1 MPVPSTAAIWV
12 MLGYLSI
19 GTVMF
24 AEWEVIVVVMMI
36 RIMVVMMADSTPE
49 QTKPLVQVARSAL
62 ARLCCTVGKEKVNP
76 RWCSFS
82 SPRRLCSNMKSLSL
96 SAMKLNRF
104 SPGPTINSSLTGC
117 LAAFILTLV
126 LLLSNSTKITL
137 KLVPPRSR
145 GR

>member
-1 MPVPSTAAIWV
+1 
-12 MLGYLSI
+12 
-19 GTVMF
+19 
-24 AEWEVIVVVMMI
+24 
-36 RIMVVMMADSTPE
+36 MMADSTPE

-62 ARLCCTVGKEKVNP
+62 ARLCCTVGKEKVRKVNP

-145 GR
+145 AR

>member
-1 MPVPSTAAIWV
+1 MMMVV
-12 MLGYLSI
+12 
-19 GTVMF
+19 V
-24 AEWEVIVVVMMI
+24 VVVMLTRMMI
-36 RIMVVMMADSTPE
+36 VVMVAASTPE

-145 GR
+145 AR

>member
-1 MPVPSTAAIWV
+1 MMTMV
-12 MLGYLSI
+12 
-19 GTVMF
+19 
-24 AEWEVIVVVMMI
+24 VVVMIRMMI
-36 RIMVVMMADSTPE
+36 VVMVAASTPE

-62 ARLCCTVGKEKVNP
+62 ARLCCTVGKENVNP

-145 GR
+145 AR

>member
-1 MPVPSTAAIWV
+1 MMTMV
-12 MLGYLSI
+12 
-19 GTVMF
+19 
-24 AEWEVIVVVMMI
+24 VVVMIRMMI
-36 RIMVVMMADSTPE
+36 VVMVAASTPE

-62 ARLCCTVGKEKVNP
+62 ARLCCTVGKEKVWKVNP

-145 GR
+145 AR

>member
-1 MPVPSTAAIWV
+1 MMMMV
-12 MLGYLSI
+12 M
-19 GTVMF
+19 
-24 AEWEVIVVVMMI
+24 VVVMMI
-36 RIMVVMMADSTPE
+36 RMMIVVMVAASTPE

-82 SPRRLCSNMKSLSL
+82 SPRRLCSNIKSLSL
-96 SAMKLNRF
+96 SSMKLNRF

-145 GR
+145 AR

>member
-1 MPVPSTAAIWV
+1 
-12 MLGYLSI
+12 
-19 GTVMF
+19 
-24 AEWEVIVVVMMI
+24 
-36 RIMVVMMADSTPE
+36 MMADSTPE

-82 SPRRLCSNMKSLSL
+82 SPRRLYSNMKSLSL

-104 SPGPTINSSLTGC
+104 LPGPAINSSLTGC

-137 KLVPPRSR
+137 IRSFDKFNMKQNFIL
-145 GR
+145 GLLLKTSVFQLLPFLIHN

>member
-1 MPVPSTAAIWV
+1 MLCLYVCMYV
-12 MLGYLSI
+12 MI
-19 GTVMF
+19 MV
-24 AEWEVIVVVMMI
+24 
-36 RIMVVMMADSTPE
+36 IMVVMMADSTPE

-62 ARLCCTVGKEKVNP
+62 ARLCCTVGKEKENP
-76 RWCSFS
+76 RWCSLS

-145 GR
+145 AR

>member
-1 MPVPSTAAIWV
+1 M
-12 MLGYLSI
+12 M
-19 GTVMF
+19 MMM
-24 AEWEVIVVVMMI
+24 VVVMLTRLMI
-36 RIMVVMMADSTPE
+36 VLMVVMMADSKPE

-62 ARLCCTVGKEKVNP
+62 ARLCCTVGKEKVWKVNP

-82 SPRRLCSNMKSLSL
+82 SPRGLCSNIKSLSL
-96 SAMKLNRF
+96 STMKLNRF
-104 SPGPTINSSLTGC
+104 SPGPTINSSLTRC

-145 GR
+145 AR

>member
-1 MPVPSTAAIWV
+1 
-12 MLGYLSI
+12 
-19 GTVMF
+19 
-24 AEWEVIVVVMMI
+24 
-36 RIMVVMMADSTPE
+36 MAKSDDDDGDGCGDDDSSNGGSHTPE

-76 RWCSFS
+76 RWCCFS

-145 GR
+145 AM